1 MRKTLLPERAKF
13 CVTKAASGDL
23 QGATKAWLQAVAK
36 SNPELRLAGT
46 QQAVKMSQRS
56 ALATPLVNPSPL
68 GGQERIVVYTTLLGN
83 GGLFYYMTLA
93 HDNDAEQFQEAFKT
107 IADSIKLT
115 DGH

>member
-1 MRKTLLPERAKF
+1 
-13 CVTKAASGDL
+13 
-23 QGATKAWLQAVAK
+23 VAK